1 MAKQFR
7 TTKAEREFLKA
18 CRVEQVFLDIL
29 LSNEIYDLEKRKL
42 NSTTQEEKDRF
53 EGMIQSYKRVLD
65 AYLEAGGGC

>member
-29 LSNEIYDLEKRKL
+29 LSNQIYDLQQRQ
-42 NSTTQEEKDRF
+42 SRADTQEEKDRF
-53 EGMIQSYKRVLD
+53 EWMIQSYKRVLD
-65 AYLEAGGGC
+65 AYNEAGGK